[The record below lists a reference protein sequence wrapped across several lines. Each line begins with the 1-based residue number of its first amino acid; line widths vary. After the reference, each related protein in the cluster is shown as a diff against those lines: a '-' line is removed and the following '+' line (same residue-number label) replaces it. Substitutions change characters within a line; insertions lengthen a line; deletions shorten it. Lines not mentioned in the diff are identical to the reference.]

1 MKLFLILCNDITMLW
16 GNISHKVSVSHGLL
30 DYKLAC
36 VIFNDEIKLNST
48 SQNPI
53 YCNQKEIKKTQLC
66 I

>member
-1 MKLFLILCNDITMLW
+1 MLW